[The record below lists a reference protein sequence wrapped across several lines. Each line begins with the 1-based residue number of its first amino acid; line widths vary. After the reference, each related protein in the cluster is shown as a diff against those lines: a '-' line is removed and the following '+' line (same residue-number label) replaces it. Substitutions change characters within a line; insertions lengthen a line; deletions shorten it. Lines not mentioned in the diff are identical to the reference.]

1 MYLGIISL
9 SLSTFFCFCL
19 FVFFKPERHFRM
31 KWQQLVS
38 GTQASSSPEK
48 GKGHMHRLKLGLPPK
63 AQSFP
68 IHSYIQGKKKKRNMN
83 TQRYKKYFFAV
94 FLELIKHTKSL
105 VCLVG
110 SLASF

>member
-68 IHSYIQGKKKKRNMN
+68 IHSYIQGKKKKE
-83 TQRYKKYFFAV
+83 Y
-94 FLELIKHTKSL
+94 EHPEI
-105 VCLVG
+105 
-110 SLASF
+110 